1 MNEPSLWILADAMEL
16 DSGGTGQ
23 EAANVKRYRSQDHAD
38 ASRYITPDLNANQ
51 QGVKRKERGQTHPPL
66 VKLNLPIESAHHGLA
81 K

>member
-51 QGVKRKERGQTHPPL
+51 QGHKAQRKRPNTPL
-66 VKLNLPIESAHHGLA
+66 VKLDLPIESAHHGLA